1 MNDTKEMTALG
12 PSVGADGGQSLTN
25 TNPSIAEDDSEFKE
39 KMRRLQLMQR
49 INDPDYLPTIS
60 MNELY
65 ENVYQSRPPII
76 DGLLRAG
83 TYLIAGAPKVG
94 KSFLVAQIAYHVSTG
109 QPIWG
114 YAVNQGSVL
123 YLALEDDHQRLQERM
138 SRMFGVD
145 GTDDLHFAI
154 WAKSLGSGLQE
165 QLDKFIQEHPNTKLV
180 IIDTLQKVREITSEA
195 YSYSGDYDVI
205 GKLKQFAD
213 SKGICL
219 LIVHHTRK
227 QPASDRFET
236 ISGTTGLQGAAD
248 GAFVLYKESRTSN
261 AAVLEVTGR
270 DQQEQK
276 LYLVRDEARLTWNLD
291 HVENELWKKP
301 SDPLLEKVAAI
312 ITKDS
317 PAWTGSAS
325 ELVALLGVD
334 LQPNIL
340 TRRLNVKCGDLKND
354 FGITYTIKRN
364 RHGSCISLSRL
375 EQRG

>member
-1 MNDTKEMTALG
+1 MNDAKEMTALG
-12 PSVGADGGQSLTN
+12 SSVGADEGQSLNKTN
-25 TNPSIAEDDSEFKE
+25 SSITEDDSEFKE
-39 KMRRLQLMQR
+39 KMRRMQLMQR

-94 KSFLVAQIAYHVSTG
+94 KSFIVAQIAYHVSTG

-114 YAVNQGSVL
+114 YEVNQGPVL

-138 SRMFGVD
+138 SRMFGVE

-165 QLDKFIQEHPNTKLV
+165 QLDKFILEHPNTKLV

-227 QPASDRFET
+227 QQSGDRFEM

-248 GAFVLYKESRTSN
+248 GAFVLYKENRISN

-276 LYLVRDEARLTWNLD
+276 LYLVRDEVRLTWNLD

-301 SDPLLEKVAAI
+301 PDPLLEKVAAI
-312 ITKDS
+312 ITKDN

-325 ELVALLGVD
+325 ELVALLGED
-334 LQPNIL
+334 MQPNIL

-354 FGITYTIKRN
+354 YGITYTVKRN

>member
-1 MNDTKEMTALG
+1 MNGTKEMTALG

-25 TNPSIAEDDSEFKE
+25 TNPSITEDDSEFKE
-39 KMRRLQLMQR
+39 KMRRYQLMQR

-138 SRMFGVD
+138 SRMFGVE
-145 GTDDLHFAI
+145 GTDDLYFAI

-165 QLDKFIQEHPNTKLV
+165 QLGKFILEHPDTKLV

-227 QPASDRFET
+227 QQSGDRFEM

-248 GAFVLYKESRTSN
+248 GAFVLYKENRTSN

-276 LYLVRDEARLTWNLD
+276 LYLVRDEVRLTWNLD

-301 SDPLLEKVAAI
+301 PDPLLEKVAAI
-312 ITKDS
+312 ITKDN

-354 FGITYTIKRN
+354 YGITYTIKRN

-375 EQRG
+375 EQGG

>member
-1 MNDTKEMTALG
+1 MNDTKEMTALV
-12 PSVGADGGQSLTN
+12 PSVGADGGQSLN
-25 TNPSIAEDDSEFKE
+25 KTNPSIAEDDSEFKE
-39 KMRRLQLMQR
+39 KMRRMQLMQR

-138 SRMFGVD
+138 SRMFGVE

-165 QLDKFIQEHPNTKLV
+165 QLDKFILEHPNTKLV
-180 IIDTLQKVREITSEA
+180 IIDTLQKVRELTSEA

-227 QPASDRFET
+227 QQSGDRFEM

-248 GAFVLYKESRTSN
+248 GAFVLYKENRTSN

-301 SDPLLEKVAAI
+301 SDPLLEKVAAV

-325 ELVALLGVD
+325 ELVALLGED
-334 LQPNIL
+334 MQPNIL

-354 FGITYTIKRN
+354 YGITYTIKRN
-364 RHGSCISLSRL
+364 RNGSCISLSRL
-375 EQRG
+375 EQ

>member
-1 MNDTKEMTALG
+1 MNDAKEMTALG
-12 PSVGADGGQSLTN
+12 PSVGADGGQSLTK

-49 INDPDYLPTIS
+49 INDPDYLPTIT

-65 ENVYQSRPPII
+65 ENVYQSRPPVI
-76 DGLLRAG
+76 DGLLRTG
-83 TYLIAGAPKVG
+83 TYLMAGAPKVG
-94 KSFLVAQIAYHVSTG
+94 KSFLVAQIAYHISTG

-114 YAVNQGSVL
+114 YEVNQGAVL

-138 SRMFGVD
+138 SRMFGVE

-154 WAKSLGSGLQE
+154 WAKSLSSGLQE
-165 QLDKFIQEHPNTKLV
+165 QLDKFIQGHPNTKLV

-248 GAFVLYKESRTSN
+248 GAFVLYKENRTSN

-354 FGITYTIKRN
+354 YGITYTIKRN
-364 RHGSCISLSRL
+364 RHGSCISMSRL
-375 EQRG
+375 EQGG

>member
-1 MNDTKEMTALG
+1 MNDTKEMTALI
-12 PSVGADGGQSLTN
+12 PSVGADGGQSLN
-25 TNPSIAEDDSEFKE
+25 KTNPSIAEDDYEFKE
-39 KMRRLQLMQR
+39 KMRRIQLMQR
-49 INDPDYLPTIS
+49 VNDPDYLPTIS

-65 ENVYQSRPPII
+65 ENVYQSRLPII

-114 YAVNQGSVL
+114 YEVNQGTVL

-138 SRMFGVD
+138 SRMFGVE

-165 QLDKFIQEHPNTKLV
+165 QLDKFILEHSNTKLV

-227 QPASDRFET
+227 QQSGDRFEM

-248 GAFVLYKESRTSN
+248 GAFVLYKENRTSN

-291 HVENELWKKP
+291 HVENELWRKP
-301 SDPLLEKVAAI
+301 PDPLLEKVAAI

-317 PAWTGSAS
+317 PTWTGSAS
-325 ELVALLGVD
+325 ELVVLLGED
-334 LQPNIL
+334 IQPNIL
-340 TRRLNVKCGDLKND
+340 TRCLNVKCGDLKND
-354 FGITYTIKRN
+354 FGITYTVKRN

>member
-1 MNDTKEMTALG
+1 MNDTKEMTALV

-25 TNPSIAEDDSEFKE
+25 TNPSITEDDSEFKE
-39 KMRRLQLMQR
+39 KMRRYQLMQR

-109 QPIWG
+109 HPIWG

-138 SRMFGVD
+138 SRMFGVE

-165 QLDKFIQEHPNTKLV
+165 QLDKFILEHPNTKLV

-227 QPASDRFET
+227 QPSGDRFEM

-248 GAFVLYKESRTSN
+248 GAFVLYKEKRTSN

-301 SDPLLEKVAAI
+301 PDPLLEKVAAV

-325 ELVALLGVD
+325 ELVALLGED

-375 EQRG
+375 EQGG

>member
-1 MNDTKEMTALG
+1 MNNTKEMTALI

-25 TNPSIAEDDSEFKE
+25 TNPSITEYDSEFKE
-39 KMRRLQLMQR
+39 KMRRVQLMQR

-114 YAVNQGSVL
+114 YAVNQGAVL

-138 SRMFGVD
+138 SRMFGVE

-165 QLDKFIQEHPNTKLV
+165 QLDKFILEHPNTKLV
-180 IIDTLQKVREITSEA
+180 IIDTLQKVRELTSEA

-227 QPASDRFET
+227 QPASDRFEM

-248 GAFVLYKESRTSN
+248 GAFVLYKENRTSN

-276 LYLVRDEARLTWNLD
+276 LYLVRDEVRLTWNLD

-301 SDPLLEKVAAI
+301 PDPLLEKVATI
-312 ITKDS
+312 LTKDS
-317 PAWTGSAS
+317 PTWTGSAS
-325 ELVALLGVD
+325 ELVALLGEDV
-334 LQPNIL
+334 QPNIL

-354 FGITYTIKRN
+354 YGITYTIKRN